1 MKTAAGGGGTVSGV
15 LRQRGATDE
24 QHKLSAR
31 ELCQLLCVSHRKL
44 SAMIEDERAAKKPIC
59 STIRGGGGYFLPPC
73 TTPEGAEA
81 VRECC
86 EALRNRADRMRRTA
100 ESLSACAGMEVANL

>member
-1 MKTAAGGGGTVSGV
+1 MNTAAAEGWTVSGV

-31 ELCQLLCVSHRKL
+31 ELCQMLGVSNRKL
-44 SAMIEDERAAKKPIC
+44 GLLIEDERAAGMPIC
-59 STIRGGGGYFLPPC
+59 STLRSGGGYYLPPR
-73 TTPEGAEA
+73 TPEGAEA